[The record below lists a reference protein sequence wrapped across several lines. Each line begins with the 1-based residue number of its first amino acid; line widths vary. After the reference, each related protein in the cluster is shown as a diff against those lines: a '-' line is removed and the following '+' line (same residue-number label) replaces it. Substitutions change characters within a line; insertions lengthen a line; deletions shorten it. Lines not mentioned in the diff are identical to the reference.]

1 MVNIL
6 LSHYF
11 FHEDWA
17 KNVLKKHINQGDK
30 VVIVPFAFSEEWV
43 SNNTEWQNAY
53 NKDYG
58 KYYREVV
65 EPFLEYGIN
74 EDNIIWL
81 NYFEDTESEMKRIV
95 EESNIVFFTGGLPHR
110 AVERVIEMGLL
121 NYINNCRVIIGASAG
136 ALMQLGNYYISP
148 DEDYSDFVYCNGLGL
163 INKDFYIE
171 VHYEDTDIQNNC
183 IKKVLKEK
191 TDTIYA
197 IGDRGGIVVDSENV
211 LLFGDIVTFKNN

>member
-6 LSHYF
+6 LSHYY

-17 KNVLKKHINQGDK
+17 KDTLKKYINQSDK
-30 VVIVPFAFSEEWV
+30 VVVVPFAFSEEWI
-43 SNNTEWQNAY
+43 SNNIEWQNAY
-53 NKDYG
+53 NRDYG

-65 EPFLEYGIN
+65 EPFLEYGID

-81 NYFEDTESEMKRIV
+81 NYFEDTDTEMKRIV
-95 EESNIVFFTGGLPHR
+95 ESSNIIFFTGGLPNR
-110 AVERVIEMGLL
+110 AVERVIERGLL
-121 NYINNCRVIIGASAG
+121 NYIDNCRVFIGASAG
-136 ALMQLGNYYISP
+136 ALMQLGNYFISP
-148 DEDYSDFVYCNGLGL
+148 DEDYSDFMYCNGLGL

-183 IKKVLKEK
+183 IKRVLKEK

-197 IGDRGGIVVDSENV
+197 IGDRGGIVVDSGN
-211 LLFGDIVTFKNN
+211 LLLLGDIVTFKNK

>member
-17 KNVLKKHINQGDK
+17 KNALKKYINQSDK

-43 SNNTEWQNAY
+43 SNNAEWQNAY

-95 EESNIVFFTGGLPHR
+95 EESNIVFLTGGLPHR
-110 AVERVIEMGLL
+110 AVERVIERGLL

-197 IGDRGGIVVDSENV
+197 IGDRGGIVVDSEDV
-211 LLFGDIVTFKNN
+211 LLFGDVVTFKNN

>member
-11 FHEDWA
+11 FHEDWV
-17 KNVLKKHINQGDK
+17 KNALKKYINQSDK

-43 SNNTEWQNAY
+43 SNNAEWQNAY

-65 EPFLEYGIN
+65 EPFLEYGIK

-110 AVERVIEMGLL
+110 AVERVIERGLL